1 MHPGHHCIA
10 DRNRIRSSRLRRKST
25 VRRWC
30 RFSGSPAQPIQSSA
44 SGSGLGCSVSDTS
57 DVSFGPGEAP
67 SSDGVTC
74 SHAYLLLPPTGFAAA
89 GGGVWAMQWTS
100 AGIFIW
106 RFTRSSIPSDIS
118 SGTPDSSKW
127 GTPFAAWPAST
138 CSPTKYF
145 ADMNLVFDITLCGDW
160 AGDQYVW
167 NGSGAPSKYKTCQ
180 DVVGT
185 ASLFDEAYFEVNY
198 VKSTSLL
205 QSLASLTA
213 PDSAP
218 AQCTRFRFDLH
229 HGLSSSSLSHG
240 WEL

>member
-145 ADMNLVFDITLCGDW
+145 ADMNLVFDITVSRLP
-160 AGDQYVW
+160 YV
-167 NGSGAPSKYKTCQ
+167 NTGSFTHRLLFAALWRLGWRPVRLERKRSPEQVQ
-180 DVVGT
+180 DLPRRRWHRI
-185 ASLFDEAYFEVNY
+185 SLRRG
-198 VKSTSLL
+198 LL
-205 QSLASLTA
+205 RSQL
-213 PDSAP
+213 
-218 AQCTRFRFDLH
+218 R
-229 HGLSSSSLSHG
+229 
-240 WEL
+240 